1 MFFSKVIMKR
11 MTNDEQPN
19 DPNDDN
25 GLIIDDFSFPVT
37 YLSTSDS
44 KFARQTKY
52 FFVSKHKNKR

>member
-1 MFFSKVIMKR
+1 MKR

-19 DPNDDN
+19 DPNVDN
-25 GLIIDDFSFPVT
+25 GLIIDDFFFPVT
-37 YLSTSDS
+37 YFSATDS

>member
-1 MFFSKVIMKR
+1 

-19 DPNDDN
+19 DPNFDN